1 MKHFDRGFTLL
12 ELLVV
17 IAIIAILATLAIP
30 YYRGYIVRAKLTEVE
45 HAMTVVKGAASAY
58 RQEKDDSWPHCPSIN
73 EIRSSLGIGLGAVS
87 RVSSLSIDGETGV
100 ISATVDH
107 VHPLVDGKT
116 ITLTPALTVDGSF
129 GWTWGWSED
138 FPIQFRSRR

>member
-116 ITLTPALTVDGSF
+116 ITLTPALTDDGSF